1 MSVPSIRSARFR
13 STPLALALTVT
24 LCSTV
29 QAEESAATTPTTDM
43 ETVIVTA
50 VRHNTDEK
58 QVARPLAVV
67 TQEKIN
73 QMQPTSTAEVLSHES
88 NIELAGGPR
97 ASSQIVNIRGIEGQ
111 QVLQTVDGV
120 RQNFGSGHRPTYF
133 LDPVLLRSVEALKGP
148 ASSLWGSGAIGGV
161 VAQSTI
167 NASDILKAGQDV
179 GGLIKY
185 GYNDNGEAS
194 ATTLAVGARTDQF
207 DLLASGY
214 YRDTNDIELGHKS
227 YRFNDNLDNSGSRD
241 HGALLKGLWQI
252 TDSQSLALNLRKSKE
267 NGSVPTNSSAP
278 VAPTS
283 NYLIERDM
291 ENENISLDYRIDTAS
306 PLVNAQAM
314 IYQNKT
320 DMSESRLSDGRS
332 DDTSLKTRG
341 YALNNKSD
349 FAGIRLLYGFDGY
362 QDEFSTKRGGTNRPI
377 PPESTLDVR
386 GTFVQATIPLV
397 KDVLRTELGI
407 RHDKFETEA
416 KNLNISRE
424 DSAISPSAALVLQA
438 TDWME
443 IAARYDEAFRAPS
456 SEEMYTTGAHFCM
469 GPPFGCN
476 SFVPNA
482 DLEAENAANK
492 ELLTR
497 MNWSNVFASDD
508 KLSFKASVFRNDVDN
523 FIEQI
528 VTSPTV
534 TVIPNPP
541 GPPTVIFDPG
551 HTTWVNVDKARLKGY
566 ELEARYQW
574 ANLSTRV
581 SYGKTRGEDKETGEY
596 LTNIPA
602 DKWVI
607 DTNYTFIPE
616 QKLLAGV
623 RLTHTAAQ
631 DRTPATTANTYDGYN
646 IADIYASWQ
655 PAGENLTLDFSVNNV
670 TDEYYRVAFQELYQ
684 PGREVRAAVT
694 YRF

>member
-1 MSVPSIRSARFR
+1 MSTSVRSPFFR
-13 STPLALALTVT
+13 LAPLALAITAS
-24 LCSTV
+24 CHAI
-29 QAEESAATTPTTDM
+29 AEEQATAAVPSTDL

-50 VRHNTDEK
+50 TRSEADEK

-67 TQEKIN
+67 TKEKI
-73 QMQPTSTAEVLSHES
+73 QHRQPTSTAEIVKGET
-88 NIELAGGPR
+88 NIEATGGPR
-97 ASSQIVNIRGIEGQ
+97 ADSQLVNIRGLEGS

-120 RQNFGSGHRPTYF
+120 RQNFGSGHRPSF
-133 LDPVLLRSVEALKGP
+133 FIDPVLLRSVEVLKGP

-161 VAQSTI
+161 VAQNTV
-167 NASDILKAGQDV
+167 NASDILKPDQDV

-194 ATTLAVGARTDQF
+194 DTIVAVGARTETL

-214 YRDTNDIELGHKS
+214 YRDSNDIELGHKG
-227 YRFNDNLDNSGSRD
+227 YRLDDTLQESGNRNQGTLFKAS
-241 HGALLKGLWQI
+241 WQI
-252 TDSQSLALNLRKSKE
+252 TDSQSLALNVRKSE
-267 NGSVPTNSSAP
+267 AQGSVPSNSSAP
-278 VAPTS
+278 VSPTS
-283 NYLIERDM
+283 NYLIDRDV
-291 ENENISLDYRIDTAS
+291 ENENVSLDYRLDTES

-314 IYQNKT
+314 IFHNKT
-320 DMSESRLSDGRS
+320 EMNESRLSDGRS
-332 DDTSLKTRG
+332 DSTELKTRG
-341 YALNNKSD
+341 FALNNRSD
-349 FAGIRLLYGFDGY
+349 FAGVSLLYGFDGY
-362 QDEFSTKRGGTNRPI
+362 HDDFSTKRGGTNRPI
-377 PPESTLDVR
+377 PPEATVDVL
-386 GTFVQATIPLV
+386 GKFVQATIPLV
-397 KDVLRTELGI
+397 SDVLRTEIGV

-416 KNLNISRE
+416 KNLNVSRE

-456 SEEMYTTGAHFCM
+456 TEEMYTTGSHFCM

-476 SFVPNA
+476 KFVSNP
-482 DLEAENAANK
+482 DLEAEEAANK
-492 ELLTR
+492 ELMTR
-497 MNWSNVFASDD
+497 MNWDNVFTSDD
-508 KLSFKASVFRNDVDN
+508 HLAFKASVFRNDVDN

-534 TVIPNPP
+534 TVIPAPP

-551 HTTWVNVDKARLKGY
+551 HTTWVNVDKARIKGV

-574 ANLSTRV
+574 ENLSTRI
-581 SYGKTRGEDKETGEY
+581 SYGKMRGEDRETGEH

-602 DKWVI
+602 SKWVL
-607 DTNYTFIPE
+607 DTSYTFIPE

-623 RLTHTAAQ
+623 RFTQASAQ
-631 DRTPATTANTYDGYN
+631 DRTPATTANDYDGYRTV
-646 IADIYASWQ
+646 DLYSSWQ
-655 PAGENLTLDFSVNNV
+655 PVGENLTLDLSINNV